1 MGQKIM
7 NFCGLWGAAGIVQL
21 RGESSQPL
29 VLPQCLAGPSGLDEA
44 GSEVGC
50 RHWPKTQLTTKT
62 TARRSHPG
70 NSAEDQGC
78 AAGNPALPGQ
88 VPAAFCSLQTWSL
101 SSPLGTDFSVIC
113 YFSFAEP
120 SEWRMQAE
128 LFAPGLFESA
138 PVWG

>member
-29 VLPQCLAGPSGLDEA
+29 VLPQCLAGPSGLGEA

-78 AAGNPALPGQ
+78 AAGN
-88 VPAAFCSLQTWSL
+88 
-101 SSPLGTDFSVIC
+101 
-113 YFSFAEP
+113 SFAALTP
-120 SEWRMQAE
+120 PFQGKYQQLSALSRRGAF
-128 LFAPGLFESA
+128 LAPWGLIS
-138 PVWG
+138 V